1 MKLLCQ
7 QCLLSCDSRRDLH
20 MASPVLSGQTS
31 VVPTAMLLHSRFH
44 RSVQSQ
50 AQSATY
56 RMVQQVFAPTTVQGA
71 TCRMRQWNNPTASEF
86 QQHLLPLLE

>member
-1 MKLLCQ
+1 MKSLYQ
-7 QCLLSCDSRRDLH
+7 QCLLSCDNRRDLH
-20 MASPVLSGQTS
+20 MASPVLFGRTS

-56 RMVQQVFAPTTVQGA
+56 RMAQQVFAPTTAQGA
-71 TCRMRQWNNPTASEF
+71 TYRMRQWNNPTASES
-86 QQHLLPLLE
+86 QQRLLPL